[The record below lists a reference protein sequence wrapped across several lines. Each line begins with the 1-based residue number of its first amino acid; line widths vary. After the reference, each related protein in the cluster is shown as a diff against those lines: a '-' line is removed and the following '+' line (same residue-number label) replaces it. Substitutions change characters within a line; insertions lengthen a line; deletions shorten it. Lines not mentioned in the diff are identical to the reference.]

1 MERLLKVY
9 IDKNN
14 TESTVDGLEAL
25 HWGHYLFGWG
35 YGICM
40 PALHRVTCVCVC
52 CTGLHKFG
60 HWHLCMHPAW
70 PLGYEG
76 VHILTIPSAPVR
88 DP

>member
-52 CTGLHKFG
+52 AARGCINLDTGTSACILHG
-60 HWHLCMHPAW
+60 P
-70 PLGYEG
+70 
-76 VHILTIPSAPVR
+76 
-88 DP
+88 